1 MAYESLNIFGVNF
14 PPALIQRTWSFY
26 EAIQWSFSTP
36 LCVLFHLLGI
46 SDSQSHFPVSLFR
59 PVFPHFISA
68 LPKLEILRGKKGFPW
83 SNEFEKYSVK
93 QNSIAYFTTG
103 PSRAFSI
110 LMCIVTL
117 QKANKDCSVS
127 SSNWS
132 WNPFQRTS
140 NNTDRTQFINLQIKT
155 SGSSVNF
162 SLVEDMLYAA
172 SLLDFNSEVSFS
184 CFLEIL
190 PDLLYI
196 LISFTFC
203 LFLRSWDGHSGYHPT
218 VQVHPWK
225 TFAK

>member
-1 MAYESLNIFGVNF
+1 MYCSIFWESLILKVIFLF
-14 PPALIQRTWSFY
+14 PYLGLSFPILY
-26 EAIQWSFSTP
+26 Q
-36 LCVLFHLLGI
+36 
-46 SDSQSHFPVSLFR
+46 HFQNCRNS
-59 PVFPHFISA
+59 
-68 LPKLEILRGKKGFPW
+68 EGKKGVPW

-103 PSRAFSI
+103 PSRALSI

-117 QKANKDCSVS
+117 QKANRDCSVS

-155 SGSSVNF
+155 AGSSVNF
-162 SLVEDMLYAA
+162 SLVEDMLFAA
-172 SLLDFNSEVSFS
+172 SLLDFNSEVNFS

-190 PDLLYI
+190 PDLLYILEHFDLLYI

-203 LFLRSWDGHSGYHPT
+203 LFLRSWDGHSGYHPR
-218 VQVHPWK
+218 VQVHP
-225 TFAK
+225 